1 MCRLC
6 SLQSAPALLQTVSS
20 FTFQQ
25 HNVFMCYSSWFHTHL
40 LAQVRSTNQLPS
52 REPTQSFVEIWEVC
66 MSAPLQASVIYPHT
80 ITPFPARSAETFRC
94 IFAGVSFQA
103 SSLQTTGMSTCFF
116 NASEK
121 KKKTHQKAEN
131 TTWGIS
137 PSCFVHVEPRRRKTV
152 LVFLWMS
159 AFKFDNLFHHIAPL
173 NSQDDKKQKKRL
185 NPGAFL
191 LAAGCQVTS
200 ALQRIAWKPTSF
212 IVDTVTQFSQKCFLQ
227 LLHDALVTYHMLRS

>member
-121 KKKTHQKAEN
+121 KKD
-131 TTWGIS
+131 
-137 PSCFVHVEPRRRKTV
+137 PSKGWEYYMRYITLLFCPRGT
-152 LVFLWMS
+152 
-159 AFKFDNLFHHIAPL
+159 
-173 NSQDDKKQKKRL
+173 QKKKDRSSVFMDVSIQIWQPL
-185 NPGAFL
+185 SSY
-191 LAAGCQVTS
+191 C
-200 ALQRIAWKPTSF
+200 SF
-212 IVDTVTQFSQKCFLQ
+212 E
-227 LLHDALVTYHMLRS
+227 

>member
-121 KKKTHQKAEN
+121 KRP
-131 TTWGIS
+131 I
-137 PSCFVHVEPRRRKTV
+137 
-152 LVFLWMS
+152 
-159 AFKFDNLFHHIAPL
+159 
-173 NSQDDKKQKKRL
+173 KRL
-185 NPGAFL
+185 RILHEVYHPLVLSTWNPEEERQFWCFY
-191 LAAGCQVTS
+191 GCQHSNLT
-200 ALQRIAWKPTSF
+200 TSF
-212 IVDTVTQFSQKCFLQ
+212 II
-227 LLHDALVTYHMLRS
+227 LLL